1 MSRISSAGDWLA
13 AGRLAMEEEDG
24 ISLSILP
31 GWLIARARE
40 GDVDGDAAGNMA
52 QMNWAHLPVGPLER
66 QLREGIQGGV
76 WEEVH
81 EWTLKKE

>member
-1 MSRISSAGDWLA
+1 MSRISSA

-31 GWLIARARE
+31 GWLIARAR
-40 GDVDGDAAGNMA
+40 DGDAGGNMA